1 MSMFYYM
8 KFQNLISEEWLDCW
22 ALCDKQTKEGFL
34 TADTYFAFRHIVKSL
49 VKLLKHLL
57 VTMKVYFVL
66 TGKFQNDNL
75 ESRFGHYRQMNGGNR
90 LISIQEILES
100 KKKIKI
106 NSMLKLYAADGEI
119 TIKDF
124 LFDLS
129 SVGDLNKKTLQFR
142 STFCGRISIHHLKFC
157 NKKLAHSCV
166 CGWLC
171 CFKGDEQAEL
181 QQLQKKFCH
190 QEKI

>member
-1 MSMFYYM
+1 M
-8 KFQNLISEEWLDCW
+8 N
-22 ALCDKQTKEGFL
+22 
-34 TADTYFAFRHIVKSL
+34 VN
-49 VKLLKHLL
+49 
-57 VTMKVYFVL
+57 FVL
-66 TGKFQNDNL
+66 AGKFQTDDL
-75 ESRFGHYRQMNGGNR
+75 ESRFGHYRQMSGGNR
-90 LISIQEILES
+90 LVSIQEILES

-129 SVGDLNKKTLQFR
+129 SVGDLNKKLCNLDQHFVEEFPYIR
-142 STFCGRISIHHLKFC
+142 KFC
-157 NKKLAHSCV
+157 NRKLACSCV

-181 QQLQKKFCH
+181 Q
-190 QEKI
+190 